1 MSEAVVYWS
10 VFLRTYA
17 CVYVYFSQPPHPQ
30 QPCAFRLR
38 NYEEVFTSEHWMV
51 RIYRVLPEK
60 NRQPRLPNPHRVS
73 SKTKRKTKKRTLEG
87 TLQA

>member
-1 MSEAVVYWS
+1 
-10 VFLRTYA
+10 
-17 CVYVYFSQPPHPQ
+17 
-30 QPCAFRLR
+30 
-38 NYEEVFTSEHWMV
+38 MV